1 MIFVE
6 ETLLQIDDKDYWW
19 LWIAY
24 ELALNICL
32 MMHIYLE
39 KEPFSYAT
47 SSSSNYEIGMVG
59 RLYSQMVR
67 NGTMMHVNG

>member
-1 MIFVE
+1 MIFVD

-32 MMHIYLE
+32 MMYIYLE
-39 KEPFSYAT
+39 KEHFHMLPVLQA
-47 SSSSNYEIGMVG
+47 IKD
-59 RLYSQMVR
+59 
-67 NGTMMHVNG
+67 